1 MNIYYCVKG
10 WIKSEDHI
18 YVYGQHEWNIFRNLS
33 GRQINI
39 LLFVFNYKHRL
50 ILLRT
55 RFEFTQLVN
64 YIETTVSHILN
75 NVMKYLKTSY
85 QFNPSTVNRLLLL

>member
-1 MNIYYCVKG
+1 MFMVNTNGIFFEICL
-10 WIKSEDHI
+10 EDLVI
-18 YVYGQHEWNIFRNLS
+18 
-33 GRQINI
+33 I

-75 NVMKYLKTSY
+75 NVMKYLKTNY

>member
-1 MNIYYCVKG
+1 MFMVNTNGIFFEICL
-10 WIKSEDHI
+10 EDLVI
-18 YVYGQHEWNIFRNLS
+18 
-33 GRQINI
+33 I

-64 YIETTVSHILN
+64 YLETTVSHILN

-85 QFNPSTVNRLLLL
+85 QFNPSTVNRLLLLKLLTRSCNI

>member
-1 MNIYYCVKG
+1 MFMVNTNGIFFEICL
-10 WIKSEDHI
+10 EDLVI
-18 YVYGQHEWNIFRNLS
+18 
-33 GRQINI
+33 I